1 MKVLYSNW
9 LKQNLLAFFKEYLI
23 VFFTKMILGVSF
35 FVALRQWF
43 ISYVFFPK
51 LMCVCVRIRCYN
63 LYNKM
68 VLVVLSMYIEVH
80 WFNLIRKK
88 N

>member
-23 VFFTKMILGVSF
+23 VFFTKMILRVSF

-43 ISYVFFPK
+43 IGYVLFPQAN
-51 LMCVCVRIRCYN
+51 VCIRIRCYN
-63 LYNKM
+63 FYNKM
-68 VLVVLSMYIEVH
+68 VLVLSMYIEVH